1 MLATHCPIQFGGD
14 DSRAE
19 DWADLGSR
27 MSTLIR
33 LAFGAMDLDTWSQDG
48 ACRILKHPKVSKCF
62 HAKSVF
68 FSWSL
73 AFGMVFP
80 LLLHSS
86 LGSRSRPSGRVHQ
99 TELRAP
105 FRAWPSRALCCSS
118 RLGGAADV
126 SQKHPQ
132 TRGNGDVLRV
142 VFWRSGSE
150 SFLKPGHARR
160 CANK

>member
-48 ACRILKHPKVSKCF
+48 ACNDSKRL
-62 HAKSVF
+62 HAKSVL

-73 AFGMVFP
+73 AFGCVWYVSP
-80 LLLHSS
+80 VRVEDSLL
-86 LGSRSRPSGRVHQ
+86 V
-99 TELRAP
+99 
-105 FRAWPSRALCCSS
+105 
-118 RLGGAADV
+118 
-126 SQKHPQ
+126 
-132 TRGNGDVLRV
+132 
-142 VFWRSGSE
+142 
-150 SFLKPGHARR
+150 
-160 CANK
+160 